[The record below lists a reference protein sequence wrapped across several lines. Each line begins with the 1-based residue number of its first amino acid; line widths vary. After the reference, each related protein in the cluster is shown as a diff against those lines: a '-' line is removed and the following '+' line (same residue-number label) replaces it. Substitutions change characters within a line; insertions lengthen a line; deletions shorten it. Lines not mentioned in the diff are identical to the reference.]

1 MEERERGSE
10 LVLNCSGRLLDC
22 SEPKLMGILNTTP
35 DSFFD
40 GGKYGE
46 LERAIARGRQLWEA
60 GASIID
66 VGGASSRP
74 GALEVPV
81 EEELRRV
88 IPVILALR
96 EELPDA
102 VLSVDTWRAEVA
114 AAAVKAGAAMINDI
128 SAGALDEAMFPTVAS
143 LGVPYVL
150 MHMQG
155 RPDTMQV
162 APVYSDVFVEVIDFL
177 IKRVLQLRVLGVKDI
192 ILDPG
197 FGFGKTVAH
206 NFELLRRLG
215 ALKEVLQLPILVG
228 VSRKS
233 MIYKTLGTSA
243 EEALNG
249 TTALHMVA
257 LQQGASI
264 LRVHDVKEAAEVR
277 ALFNAL
283 YPNRDS
289 LPI

>member
-1 MEERERGSE
+1 MKERERDSE
-10 LVLNCSGRLLDC
+10 LVLNCNGRILDC
-22 SEPKLMGILNTTP
+22 SVPQLMGILNTTP

-40 GGKYGE
+40 GGRYDE
-46 LERAIARGRQLWEA
+46 LEQAVARGKQLWEA

-74 GALEVPV
+74 GAQEVPV

-88 IPVILALR
+88 IPVIRALR
-96 EELPDA
+96 ETLPDA

-162 APVYSDVFVEVIDFL
+162 APVYEEVVVEVIDFL
-177 IKRVLQLRVLGVKDI
+177 IHRVLQLRALGVKDI

-215 ALKEVLQLPILVG
+215 ELKSVLQLPILVG

-243 EEALNG
+243 EVALNG

-277 ALFNAL
+277 SLFYAL
-283 YPNRDS
+283 YPTTGGM
-289 LPI
+289 PM

>member
-1 MEERERGSE
+1 
-10 LVLNCSGRLLDC
+10 
-22 SEPKLMGILNTTP
+22 
-35 DSFFD
+35 
-40 GGKYGE
+40 
-46 LERAIARGRQLWEA
+46 
-60 GASIID
+60 
-66 VGGASSRP
+66 
-74 GALEVPV
+74 
-81 EEELRRV
+81 
-88 IPVILALR
+88 
-96 EELPDA
+96 LPDA
-102 VLSVDTWRAEVA
+102 VLSVDTWRADVA

-162 APVYSDVFVEVIDFL
+162 APVYEEVVVEVIDFL
-177 IKRVLQLRVLGVKDI
+177 IHRVLQLRALGVKDI

-215 ALKEVLQLPILVG
+215 ELKSVLQLPILVG

-243 EEALNG
+243 EVALNG

-277 ALFNAL
+277 SLFYAL
-283 YPNRDS
+283 YPTTGGM
-289 LPI
+289 PM